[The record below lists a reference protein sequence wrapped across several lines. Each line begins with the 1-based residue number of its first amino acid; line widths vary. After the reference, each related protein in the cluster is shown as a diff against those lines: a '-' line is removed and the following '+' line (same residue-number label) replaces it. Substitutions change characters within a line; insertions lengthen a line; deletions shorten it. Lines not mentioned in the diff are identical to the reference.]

1 MPATAY
7 ILIETQVGK
16 AKDVVRALRDLEDVQ
31 SADGVTGPY
40 DIIAIVQAADLG
52 SIGDLVTQHIHTIPG
67 ITRSV
72 TCLRLQ

>member
-1 MPATAY
+1 MPAKAY

-16 AKDVVRALRDLEDVQ
+16 ARDIVRTLRDLDVVQ

-40 DIIAIVQAADLG
+40 DIIAIIEGDDLG
-52 SIGDLVTQHIHTIPG
+52 SIGDMVTGQVHTIAG

-72 TCLRLQ
+72 TCLRI

>member
-7 ILIETQVGK
+7 ILVETQIGK
-16 AKDVVRALRDLEDVQ
+16 AKDVVRTLRGLDAVQ

-40 DIIAIVQAADLG
+40 DVIAIVEADDLG
-52 SIGDLVTQHIHTIPG
+52 SIGDLINDQIHNIPG

-72 TCLRLQ
+72 TCLRMG

>member
-1 MPATAY
+1 MPTKAY

-16 AKDVVRALRDLEDVQ
+16 AAPVVRALQELDVVQ

-40 DIIAIVQAADLG
+40 DIIAIVEADDLG
-52 SIGDLVTQHIHTIPG
+52 SIGDLINDQIHTIPG

-72 TCLRLQ
+72 TCLRMA

>member
-1 MPATAY
+1 MPTKAY

-16 AKDVVRALRDLEDVQ
+16 APAVVRALRDLDVIQ

-40 DIIAIVQAADLG
+40 DIIAIMEAADLG

-67 ITRSV
+67 ITRSL
-72 TCLRLQ
+72 TCLRIA

>member
-1 MPATAY
+1 MPTKAY

-16 AKDVVRALRDLEDVQ
+16 APAVVRALRHLDAVQ

-40 DIIAIVQAADLG
+40 DIIATLVAANLG
-52 SIGDLVTQHIHTIPG
+52 SVGDMVTGQIHTIPG

-72 TCLRLQ
+72 TCLSLR

>member
-1 MPATAY
+1 MPTKAY

-16 AKDVVRALRDLEDVQ
+16 AAPVVQALRELDVIQ

-40 DIIAIVQAADLG
+40 DIIAVVEADDLG
-52 SIGDLVTQHIHTIPG
+52 SIGDLINDQIHAIPG

-72 TCLRLQ
+72 TCLRMA

>member
-1 MPATAY
+1 MPAKAY

-16 AKDVVRALRDLEDVQ
+16 ALAVVQALRDLDVVQ

-40 DIIAIVQAADLG
+40 DIIAVVEADDLG
-52 SIGDLVTQHIHTIPG
+52 SIGDIVTSHIHFIPG

-72 TCLRLQ
+72 TCLSMG

>member
-1 MPATAY
+1 MPTKAY

-16 AKDVVRALRDLEDVQ
+16 APAVVRALRDLDVIQ

-40 DIIAIVQAADLG
+40 DIIAIMEAADLG

-72 TCLRLQ
+72 TCLRIR